1 MKLKIDENDQAVP
14 VDGKPVYIGEDEK
27 EVPVDVPGL
36 FQKVAELNA
45 EAKAHRIKAKELKER
60 LDLFGELDPEESR
73 QAVETVK
80 SLDQKKLQDDGRPEG
95 GLHRQARARGLA
107 GSGR

>member
-1 MKLKIDENDQAVP
+1 MKLKIDENDQAIP

-27 EVPVDVPGL
+27 AVPVDVPGL

-107 GSGR
+107 ASGR